1 VLRPTQSSGT
11 FSQTQRKANAEALLF
26 SPVIYT
32 AISETG
38 RLRGDMR
45 YPTEDIAVNRCSQN
59 SALGNSNVVVLIP
72 HHNDLG
78 GLNRSLSS
86 LATEHVAAVVVDN
99 ASATPPRTASLRA
112 AHPYL
117 EGLHIIHLAE
127 NIGIA
132 QALNVGMSYA
142 SNFAYIARLDCNDI
156 CLPGR
161 IEQQRA
167 FLDTH
172 PDCHLVGCW
181 VEAVDQGSEQRHILR
196 FPTEQADI
204 FAAMYKRN
212 VFCHSATMFRR
223 SSALALGGYPP
234 RFRAAEDYALFFAM
248 AKKYQVANIPE
259 VLVQCRTTQKS
270 QPACIVRARM
280 LSSIRI
286 IARNMQPG
294 YLLCASKSIASASG
308 RLALGIDG
316 ATS

>member
-1 VLRPTQSSGT
+1 
-11 FSQTQRKANAEALLF
+11 
-26 SPVIYT
+26 
-32 AISETG
+32 
-38 RLRGDMR
+38 MR
-45 YPTEDIAVNRCSQN
+45 YPTEEIEINRCGRN
-59 SALGNSNVVVLIP
+59 SAVSNGHVVVLIT
-72 HHNDLG
+72 HHNNLC

-86 LATEHVAAVVVDN
+86 LATERVAVVVVDN

-142 SNFAYIARLDCNDI
+142 SNCAYIARLDCNDI

-181 VEAVDQGSEQRHILR
+181 VEAVDHGSERHQILR
-196 FPTEQADI
+196 FPTEHADI
-204 FAAMYKRN
+204 FAAMYQRN

-223 SSALALGGYPP
+223 SSAIALGGYPS
-234 RFRAAEDYALFFAM
+234 RFHAAEDYALFFAM
-248 AKKYQVANIPE
+248 AKRYQVANIPE
-259 VLVQCRTTQKS
+259 VLVQCLNTQKS
-270 QPACIVRARM
+270 LPARLVRARM

-286 IARNMQPG
+286 VARNMQPG
-294 YLLCASKSIASASG
+294 YLWSASRSIASASG

-316 ATS
+316 AVS

>member
-1 VLRPTQSSGT
+1 
-11 FSQTQRKANAEALLF
+11 
-26 SPVIYT
+26 
-32 AISETG
+32 
-38 RLRGDMR
+38 MR

-59 SALGNSNVVVLIP
+59 SALGNGNVVVLIP

-86 LATEHVAAVVVDN
+86 LATERAAVVIVDN
-99 ASATPPRTASLRA
+99 ASATPPRTTSLRA

-142 SNFAYIARLDCNDI
+142 SNYTYIARLDCNDI

-161 IEQQRA
+161 IEQQQR

-181 VEAVDQGSEQRHILR
+181 VEAVDHGTERRHILR
-196 FPTEQADI
+196 FPTEHADI
-204 FAAMYKRN
+204 FAAMYRRN
-212 VFCHSATMFRR
+212 VFCQSATMLRR
-223 SSALALGGYPP
+223 SSAVTLGGYPP
-234 RFRAAEDYALFFAM
+234 RFHAAEDYALFFAM
-248 AKKYQVANIPE
+248 AKKYHVANIPE
-259 VLVQCRTTQKS
+259 VLVQCRTTQKAL
-270 QPACIVRARM
+270 PARLVRARM

-286 IARNMQPG
+286 VARNMQPG
-294 YLLCASKSIASASG
+294 YLWCASRSIASASG
-308 RLALGIDG
+308 RLALGTDG
-316 ATS
+316 AAS